1 MSKERQT
8 INRTM
13 KPLEAPDSRHRETAN
28 LPREHDRILE
38 TLFSLYSDLFYH
50 DGYGTLKVEMRFL
63 KKGQKE
69 ILVACGKEYRFVVDY
84 PGKCRQVP
92 SD

>member
-1 MSKERQT
+1 MNPFETPNGIRQQT
-8 INRTM
+8 G
-13 KPLEAPDSRHRETAN
+13 N
-28 LPREHDRILE
+28 LPPEHDRILE
-38 TLFSLYSDLFYH
+38 MLFSLYSELFYH

-84 PGKCRQVP
+84 PGTYGQAP
-92 SD
+92 S